1 MTENYNGNRI
11 NSRKIGLVITTSLVI
26 GNMIGSGIFS
36 LPASLARYGGIS
48 IVGWLIT
55 GTGAML
61 LAIVFGRLSRMMPR
75 TGGPF
80 VYTKEGYGDFIGFL
94 VAWGYWISVMIGNAA
109 IAVSFSGYMSVFFP
123 ALAGSGMGSAL
134 VAIGAIWL
142 LTFLNTRGV
151 RSGGQVQLVTTILKI
166 APLLVISIV
175 GIFYLDPGHFVPFNL
190 SEKSGS
196 GAIASVI
203 TLTLWAL
210 LGMESATIPAENIK
224 EPRKTIPRAILIG
237 TSATVFIYLV
247 GSISVM
253 GLVSPH
259 LLVNSS
265 APFADAASILWGD
278 TGRYIVGFGAV
289 MATFGALNGW
299 ILIQGQM
306 PMAVANAGMFPP
318 VLGRK
323 SKRDVPVTALVFSS
337 VIVTIVVLLNFSK
350 GLADMFTFLILL
362 STLTVLIPYLF
373 SSLAEVLIL
382 SKNKPENWRKQVL
395 RSLTTGIP
403 AFGFSLWAI
412 YGSGS
417 EIVFYGFLLLMSG
430 IPFYVW
436 AKIHIFL
443 K

>member
-1 MTENYNGNRI
+1 MTENENGSRFNG
-11 NSRKIGLVITTSLVI
+11 RKIGLAITTSLVI

-48 IVGWLIT
+48 IVGWLIS
-55 GTGAML
+55 GAGAML
-61 LAIVFGRLSRMMPR
+61 LAVVFGRLSRMMPR
-75 TGGPF
+75 TGGPY
-80 VYTKEGYGDFIGFL
+80 VYTKEGFGDFIGFL

-109 IAVSFSGYMSVFFP
+109 IAVSFAGYMSVFFP
-123 ALAGSGMGSAL
+123 GLAESGMGSAL

-142 LTFLNTRGV
+142 LTFLNAKSI
-151 RSGGQVQLVTTILKI
+151 RSGGQMQLITTILKI

-175 GIFYLDPGHFVPFNL
+175 GLFYIEPGNFVPFNL
-190 SEKSGS
+190 SEESGL

-210 LGMESATIPAENIK
+210 LGMEAATIPAENIRK
-224 EPRKTIPRAILIG
+224 PAKTIPRAILIG
-237 TSATVFIYLV
+237 TSATVFIYLI

-253 GLVSPH
+253 GLVSPQ
-259 LLVNSS
+259 LLLHSS
-265 APFADAASILWGD
+265 APFADAAAILWGD
-278 TGRYIVGFGAV
+278 TGRYLVGFGAV

-318 VLGRK
+318 FLGRK
-323 SKRDVPVTALVFSS
+323 SKKDVPVTALIFSS
-337 VIVTIVVLLNFSK
+337 IIVTITVLLNFSK

-362 STLTVLIPYLF
+362 STLTILIPYLF

-382 SKNKPENWRKQVL
+382 GRNKPENWKKQIL
-395 RSLTTGIP
+395 KSLLTGLP
-403 AFGFSLWAI
+403 AFGFSLWAV

-417 EIVFYGFLLLMSG
+417 EIVFYGFLLLMAG

-436 AKIHIFL
+436 AKIRNFL